1 MQVMPGIP
9 GLRRLFC
16 RVLVMVFAFAGATP
30 VLAQGKDAGRNRE
43 LECRV
48 SAAEKREYDNA
59 WDYCRA
65 VRTKPEIAERRWAP
79 DASRRKI
86 FLQAARMHF
95 LSEDAPESLLVAGLH
110 LRCMDGAVWACHVG
124 ANIPCGSKGDKSR
137 KPARPIRDF
146 CRENPGA
153 KSVPAYVTGRTT
165 LYEWVCRGS
174 TPVIKRVLFSLD
186 KDGYISDF
194 WAELPRPQ

>member
-1 MQVMPGIP
+1 
-9 GLRRLFC
+9 
-16 RVLVMVFAFAGATP
+16 MVAPAFA
-30 VLAQGKDAGRNRE
+30 KDSARNRD
-43 LECRV
+43 LERRI
-48 SAAEKREYDNA
+48 SSAEKREHDNA

-79 DASRRKI
+79 DAARRKVL
-86 FLQAARMHF
+86 LQAARMQF

-110 LRCMDGAVWACHVG
+110 LRCMDGAVWVCHVG
-124 ANIPCGSKGDKSR
+124 ANIPCGSKGDRSR
-137 KPARPIRDF
+137 KPVKSIRDY

-153 KSVPAYVTGRTT
+153 KSIPAYVTGRSTV
-165 LYEWVCRGS
+165 YEWVCRGS
-174 TPVIKRVLFSLD
+174 TPIITRMLFSLD